1 MLQTGEFERLGSSQ
15 TRKVDVRIISA
26 TNANLQ
32 KAIAAGSFRED
43 LYFRLN
49 VIELYVPPLSERVD
63 DIVLLA
69 EEFLRGFATGA
80 LLPRLSD
87 DSRAALVAYDWPGN
101 VRELMNRIQRATLVC
116 QGGVI
121 TPGDLGLG
129 PGGTPGRSGSQPAQ
143 AAPTA
148 APERPVAAAPASA
161 SASGS
166 EPERDAIEDALVR
179 AKGVVAKAAAELG
192 MSRQALYRRMEKL
205 GIVLERRPRP

>member
-1 MLQTGEFERLGSSQ
+1 MAAVIRDARIAPERLLLAVLARTAPPHS
-15 TRKVDVRIISA
+15 
-26 TNANLQ
+26 
-32 KAIAAGSFRED
+32 AAG
-43 LYFRLN
+43 
-49 VIELYVPPLSERVD
+49 
-63 DIVLLA
+63 
-69 EEFLRGFATGA
+69 T
-80 LLPRLSD
+80 
-87 DSRAALVAYDWPGN
+87 
-101 VRELMNRIQRATLVC
+101 Q
-116 QGGVI
+116 
-121 TPGDLGLG
+121 
-129 PGGTPGRSGSQPAQ
+129 Q